1 MATYTTKQLA
11 AVTQLTTSAAT
22 LYTVPTSTTTTV
34 KTVAIANVTAVD
46 ANVTFYLVPSA
57 GTAGAT
63 NAILSGVN
71 IPANTTTII
80 DTAWVIPASA
90 FIQAKASTG
99 SALNVHI
106 SGIEIA

>member
-22 LYTVPTSTTTTV
+22 LYTATGVTATV
-34 KTVAIANVTAVD
+34 KTIAIANVTAVD
-46 ANVTFYLVPSA
+46 AQVTLYLIPSA

-80 DTAWVIPASA
+80 DTALVIPASA
-90 FIQAKASTG
+90 FIQAKASAG
-99 SALNVHI
+99 STLNVHI